1 MSIRNRDR
9 NYIFTRDEEGMVEW
23 YCGLGKPWKIED
35 NPMFAVSVAK
45 SQIENIRKGLETFTG
60 KKWHVSNGTQHSVP
74 HTFNCG
80 CCNTSWNE
88 YEEYHVK
95 NDYKHLNLTVPIASL
110 LRSKTHCDNFRNAVL
125 FSDICKVCGDTL
137 CGECIPP
144 TRGRNAGRCK
154 NCKKKSWEK

>member
-1 MSIRNRDR
+1 MDN
-9 NYIFTRDEEGMVEW
+9 EGMVQW

-45 SQIENIRKGLETFTG
+45 GQIENIRKGLETFTG
-60 KKWHVSNGTQHSVP
+60 KKWEVSNGTHHSVP

-95 NDYKHLNLTVPIASL
+95 NAGAGYRIIGQVTTVPIASL
-110 LRSKTHCDNFRNAVL
+110 LRSETHCDDFRIAVL
-125 FSDICKVCGDTL
+125 FSGNCKVCGDNL